1 MRGNLLQQQL
11 YACWDE
17 WPPIPNLTGISPVRG
32 EGQVKDSVLQM
43 LGPLVFGECMA
54 SSGNELGWGM
64 GAYRFLGVD
73 LKPEGPSLCS
83 HGLTNSLGQPT
94 VPTHVGVCMSVC
106 VCTVCAYMSLC
117 VYVHSGGM
125 YACIHFTLCR
135 CVWVHMSAFVH
146 AWLCACEGMGAVCR
160 WGSSEPSPRH
170 KSPQTHS
177 WVRKH

>member
-1 MRGNLLQQQL
+1 M
-11 YACWDE
+11 
-17 WPPIPNLTGISPVRG
+17 RG

-106 VCTVCAYMSLC
+106 VCTVCACL
-117 VYVHSGGM
+117 HGP
-125 YACIHFTLCR
+125 
-135 CVWVHMSAFVH
+135 VH
-146 AWLCACEGMGAVCR
+146 AGDGSCMQVGQLCAFTQTQV
-160 WGSSEPSPRH
+160 PSDTLLGQKTLIVLFLSCFPH
-170 KSPQTHS
+170 
-177 WVRKH
+177 